1 MVAMVTTCSA
11 AELVWRSI
19 GNSIAMRRTRAVAS
33 SYLARMTGNGWN
45 KEKFASSMF
54 ASSFSTAANDD
65 IVGTSINRLASHDVT
80 ITQHTSSSNNNNNFA
95 RNTYNIHT
103 NNESMELV
111 DSLLLRTS
119 EMMNPHAANVVAYS
133 GGVDSSLVAA
143 LVHRAFSDYE
153 DIILSPNN
161 SNKRGTVQ
169 AVLGISHAVP
179 QTQIDVAR
187 KVADDIGI
195 PLMEVSTAEGSDE
208 AYIRNDG
215 HACFVCKTHLYSTL
229 NAVANAFME
238 QYIDNNLDD
247 DGQSSNQQ
255 KVILYNG
262 TNADDTQDPTRLGLL
277 AASNFS
283 VHSPLDQITKDQVRQ
298 AAKYLGLSNWN
309 AAASPCLRSR
319 LAMGVMATEEHLRA
333 VELAEAF
340 VREVLELDQ
349 TINARVR
356 MLSGGKAM
364 VELDNS
370 MMESVEDHDLATKKL
385 NDHGF
390 SDKCINEWGFKK
402 FGGVRGFKTGSVAAM
417 PEDHGAPLAAAT
429 L

>member
-1 MVAMVTTCSA
+1 
-11 AELVWRSI
+11 
-19 GNSIAMRRTRAVAS
+19 MRRTRAIAS
-33 SYLARMTGNGWN
+33 SLARMAENSGYKKKVLPATSA
-45 KEKFASSMF
+45 F
-54 ASSFSTAANDD
+54 FSTTANE
-65 IVGTSINRLASHDVT
+65 NRTASHTDVAV
-80 ITQHTSSSNNNNNFA
+80 TQHTSNSSNDTDFT
-95 RNTYNIHT
+95 RNAAYSIHS
-103 NNESMELV
+103 NNEAMKLV

-119 EMMNPHAANVVAYS
+119 EMMDPRAANVVAYS

-143 LVHRAFSDYE
+143 LVHRVFADY
-153 DIILSPNN
+153 DDILSPNN
-161 SNKRGTVQ
+161 GGSVQ

-187 KVADDIGI
+187 SVADFIGI
-195 PLMEVSTAEGSDE
+195 QLLTLTTAEGSDE

-238 QYIDNNLDD
+238 QHIGR
-247 DGQSSNQQ
+247 DGQNDIEQ

-262 TNADDTQDPTRLGLL
+262 TNADDTRDPTRLGLR

-283 VHSPLDQITKDQVRQ
+283 VQSPLDQISKDQVRQ

-333 VELAEAF
+333 VEYAEAF
-340 VREVLELDQ
+340 VREVLELDE

-356 MLSGGKAM
+356 MLAGGKAM

-370 MMESVEDHDLATKKL
+370 IIESVTEYDLAAKL
-385 NDHGF
+385 NDRGF
-390 SDKCINEWGFKK
+390 SDKCIKEWGFNS

-417 PEDHGAPLAAAT
+417 PEDNDAPLVAAT

>member
-1 MVAMVTTCSA
+1 
-11 AELVWRSI
+11 
-19 GNSIAMRRTRAVAS
+19 MRRTRAIAS
-33 SYLARMTGNGWN
+33 SLARLTGNGGN
-45 KEKFASSMF
+45 KKVASHY
-54 ASSFSTAANDD
+54 FSTAAAALDHEHHRNN
-65 IVGTSINRLASHDVT
+65 SAALNDVT
-80 ITQHTSSSNNNNNFA
+80 VTQHTSSTINDTNLT
-95 RNTYNIHT
+95 RNTAYSIHS

-111 DSLLLRTS
+111 DSLLRRTS
-119 EMMNPHAANVVAYS
+119 EMMNPHAANVIAYS

-143 LVHRAFSDYE
+143 LVHRVFSDYHNTQ
-153 DIILSPNN
+153 SPSNSNN
-161 SNKRGTVQ
+161 SKMGTVQ

-187 KVADDIGI
+187 KVADFIGI

-229 NAVANAFME
+229 NAVAEAVME
-238 QYIDNNLDD
+238 QYIGDNNSL
-247 DGQSSNQQ
+247 DGQSEQDQQ
-255 KVILYNG
+255 KVILFNG
-262 TNADDTQDPTRLGLL
+262 TNADDTRDPTRLGLK

-319 LAMGVMATEEHLRA
+319 LAMGVMATEEHLKA
-333 VELAEAF
+333 VEFAEAF
-340 VREVLELDQ
+340 VREVLGLDE

-356 MLSGGKAM
+356 MLAGGKAM
-364 VELDNS
+364 VELDTS
-370 MMESVEDHDLATKKL
+370 LIESVEDCDLATKKL

-390 SDKCINEWGFKK
+390 SDKCRNEWGFKA
-402 FGGVRGFKTGSVAAM
+402 GLEGVRGFKTGSVAAM
-417 PEDHGAPLAAAT
+417 PEDQDAPLAAAT

>member
-1 MVAMVTTCSA
+1 
-11 AELVWRSI
+11 
-19 GNSIAMRRTRAVAS
+19 MRRTRAIAS
-33 SYLARMTGNGWN
+33 SLARMAENSGYKKKVLPATSA
-45 KEKFASSMF
+45 F
-54 ASSFSTAANDD
+54 FSTTANE
-65 IVGTSINRLASHDVT
+65 NRTASHTDVAV
-80 ITQHTSSSNNNNNFA
+80 TQHTSNSINDTDFTRNAAYSIHSNN
-95 RNTYNIHT
+95 
-103 NNESMELV
+103 EEMKLV

-119 EMMNPHAANVVAYS
+119 EMMDPRAANVVAYS

-143 LVHRAFSDYE
+143 LVHRVFADY
-153 DIILSPNN
+153 DDILSPNN
-161 SNKRGTVQ
+161 GGSVQ

-187 KVADDIGI
+187 SVADFIGI
-195 PLMEVSTAEGSDE
+195 QLLTLTTAEGSDE

-238 QYIDNNLDD
+238 QHIGR
-247 DGQSSNQQ
+247 DGQNDIEQ

-262 TNADDTQDPTRLGLL
+262 TNADDTRDPTRLGLR

-283 VHSPLDQITKDQVRQ
+283 VQSPLDQISKDQVRQ

-333 VELAEAF
+333 VEYAEAF
-340 VREVLELDQ
+340 VREVLELDE

-356 MLSGGKAM
+356 MLAGGKAM

-370 MMESVEDHDLATKKL
+370 IIESVTEYDLAAKL
-385 NDHGF
+385 NDRGF
-390 SDKCINEWGFKK
+390 SDKCIKEWGFNS

-417 PEDHGAPLAAAT
+417 PEDNDAPLVAAT

>member
-1 MVAMVTTCSA
+1 MLEE
-11 AELVWRSI
+11 ELCHWFI
-19 GNSIAMRRTRAVAS
+19 IMRRTRALAS
-33 SYLARMTGNGWN
+33 SLTRMAGNGGN
-45 KEKFASSMF
+45 QKFSS
-54 ASSFSTAANDD
+54 SSVSTAASEH
-65 IVGTSINRLASHDVT
+65 VGYRSAAHSSDVT
-80 ITQHTSSSNNNNNFA
+80 ITQHTSSNMNNNKLSGNA
-95 RNTYNIHT
+95 TYNIHS
-103 NNESMELV
+103 NNKSMELV

-143 LVHRAFSDYE
+143 LVHRVFSDY
-153 DIILSPNN
+153 DNILSPNN
-161 SNKRGTVQ
+161 SSTRGSVQ

-187 KVADDIGI
+187 KVADFIGI

-238 QYIDNNLDD
+238 QYIDNNNI
-247 DGQSSNQQ
+247 DGQSGSGQQ

-262 TNADDTQDPTRLGLL
+262 TNADDTRDPTRLGLQ

-333 VELAEAF
+333 VEFAEAF
-340 VREVLELDQ
+340 VREVLELDE

-370 MMESVEDHDLATKKL
+370 IIESVEDDLATKL

-390 SDKCINEWGFKK
+390 GDKCINEWGFKK

-417 PEDHGAPLAAAT
+417 PKDHDAPLAAAT

>member
-1 MVAMVTTCSA
+1 
-11 AELVWRSI
+11 
-19 GNSIAMRRTRAVAS
+19 MRRTRLIAS
-33 SYLARMTGNGWN
+33 SLVRMASGNNSGN
-45 KEKFASSMF
+45 KKKRPASYF
-54 ASSFSTAANDD
+54 FSTATNEHH
-65 IVGTSINRLASHDVT
+65 VGNRTSSYTGVTVTHHTSNSINDIGRAAS
-80 ITQHTSSSNNNNNFA
+80 
-95 RNTYNIHT
+95 IHT
-103 NNESMELV
+103 NNEAMELV

-119 EMMNPHAANVVAYS
+119 EMMNPQAANVVAYS

-143 LVHRAFSDYE
+143 LVHRVFSDY
-153 DIILSPNN
+153 DNILSPKNGE
-161 SNKRGTVQ
+161 KRGTVQ

-187 KVADDIGI
+187 NVADFIGI
-195 PLMEVSTAEGSDE
+195 QLMEVPTAEGSDE

-238 QYIDNNLDD
+238 QHINNDGL
-247 DGQSSNQQ
+247 DGQNDREHQN
-255 KVILYNG
+255 VILYNG
-262 TNADDTQDPTRLGLL
+262 TNADDTRDPTRLGLL

-283 VHSPLDQITKDQVRQ
+283 VHSPLDQISKDQVRQ

-333 VELAEAF
+333 VEFAEAF
-340 VREVLELDQ
+340 VREVLELDE

-356 MLSGGKAM
+356 MLAGGKAM

-370 MMESVEDHDLATKKL
+370 IVESVADYDLATKL
-385 NDHGF
+385 NDRGF
-390 SDKCINEWGFKK
+390 SDKCIKEWGFNS

-417 PEDHGAPLAAAT
+417 PVDNNAPLVAAT